1 MLLQPFQSRS
11 NFFATVIERIYWAH
25 IPNYYTYTDTGRVRQ
40 RQDRSKIQTWNNW
53 LNSRASY
60 SNLINI
66 SVVAI
71 SIILALVL
79 ALVFPILNTYDILSP
94 IYTLETSFGIFFSLV
109 SGLLFFCFLI
119 PTLLVKTN
127 WKYLMFLLNLAM
139 LWFAPFWA
147 LLLALSIIFESIS
160 NKDENINKKIGRVE

>member
-1 MLLQPFQSRS
+1 MCSYNLS
-11 NFFATVIERIYWAH
+11 NLAQTFFATVIERIYWAH

-109 SGLLFFCFLI
+109 SGLLFFCFFNSNFISKNQLEVSDVSVEFGNVMVCSI
-119 PTLLVKTN
+119 LGIATCVK
-127 WKYLMFLLNLAM
+127 YYF
-139 LWFAPFWA
+139 
-147 LLLALSIIFESIS
+147 
-160 NKDENINKKIGRVE
+160 